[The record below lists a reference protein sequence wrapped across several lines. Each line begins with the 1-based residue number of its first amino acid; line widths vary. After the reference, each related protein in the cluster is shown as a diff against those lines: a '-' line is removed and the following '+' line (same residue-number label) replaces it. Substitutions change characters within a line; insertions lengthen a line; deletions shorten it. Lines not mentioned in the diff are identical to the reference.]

1 MHEALLTNNEI
12 IDILG
17 IPKLISKSEAK
28 KLGHNHPLIYNRDGC
43 HRWQPELFPED
54 DPRHDYT
61 WQDCHNDDVALL
73 GSEEAVEKYVQAEE
87 TGEVQN
93 HNVLK
98 QKEHEELLF

>member
-1 MHEALLTNNEI
+1 MHEALLTNNEF

-54 DPRHDYT
+54 DPRHGWT
-61 WQDCHNDDVALL
+61 WDDCYNDAVSLL
-73 GSEEAVEKYVQAEE
+73 GSEEAVRDYLETNSKKAEE
-87 TGEVQN
+87 VKRRSDEPN
-93 HNVLK
+93 
-98 QKEHEELLF
+98 EFLF